1 MKHAPIAVIGR
12 CRGASPLR
20 FARGQACALGA
31 LAVLSFAVACG
42 GGSDKSPSFTLGD
55 FCGAAKQADVN
66 VASSEIV
73 EASGIAASRLDDD
86 VLWVHNDSGDTAR
99 FFAIDRTGFHHARY
113 ALPGAEAIDWEDMAI
128 GPGPDGDR
136 SYLYLADIGDNA
148 AQRPEVTVYRVP
160 EPAVALQ
167 SDTPTD
173 NQIPQFDK
181 FTLRYP
187 DHPHDAETFMVDPE
201 NGDFIIISKEISG
214 EPSTV
219 FRAPAPESAAP
230 VTLEQAGQI
239 DFKSLPTSF
248 VPGPDASPLV
258 ANLGFLPTGGD
269 ISSDGGLII
278 VRTYGTI
285 WIWERPDDSSVAAA
299 FDSAPVE
306 LPSEI
311 EPQGEAI
318 AFDANGGG
326 YVTVSEGSNPPL
338 HHFVAQRGAVCETPT
353 P

>member
-1 MKHAPIAVIGR
+1 MLSSRPALLAAIAFVLVAVSCGR
-12 CRGASPLR
+12 
-20 FARGQACALGA
+20 
-31 LAVLSFAVACG
+31 G
-42 GGSDKSPSFTLGD
+42 GKPSSFTLGD

-66 VASSEIV
+66 VASSEVI
-73 EASGIAASRLDDD
+73 EASGIAASRRDDE
-86 VLWVHNDSGDTAR
+86 VLWLHNDSGDTAR
-99 FFAIDRTGFHHARY
+99 FFAIDRTGRHVAT
-113 ALPGAEAIDWEDMAI
+113 LSLGEVEAIDWEDMAA
-128 GPGPDGDR
+128 GPGPDDDSG
-136 SYLYLADIGDNA
+136 YLYFADIGDNA
-148 AQRPEVTVYRVP
+148 AGREEVYVYRVE
-160 EPAVALQ
+160 EPTV
-167 SDTPTD
+167 SITTDTPTGG
-173 NQIPQFDK
+173 QITQFDK

-187 DHPHDAETFMVDPE
+187 ERAHDAETFMVDPDS
-201 NGDFIIISKEISG
+201 GDFFIISKEISG

-230 VTLEQAGQI
+230 VTLEDVGQI

-269 ISSDGGLII
+269 ISADGGLII

-326 YVTVSEGSNPPL
+326 YVTVSEGVNPPL
-338 HHFVAQRGAVCETPT
+338 RHFVAQQGAACETPR